1 MKKLK
6 IVLLSL
12 FIIGTFGS
20 CRDEDFGDV
29 NKDKYGA
36 YDASYSALM
45 SGSMI
50 SFAQNGGNAYL
61 MNPQLYVQ
69 YQAQSVYTTQQIYGF
84 EPGAWGRYYAN
95 QIVNLD
101 KIINDFSNNPT
112 PEMLVQGSAENMI
125 GVSKI
130 FKSIIYKRI
139 TDTYGD
145 APYSEAAKI
154 GQDIRS
160 PKYDTQEAIYK
171 GIIKDLQEGRN
182 MLNAAKTAPQGDIL
196 YQGNVN
202 NWKKL
207 ANSVLLQAALQ
218 LSKKYPGATGFA
230 AQTFKEALSN
240 SAGVIETT
248 AQEAY
253 WQFSSASLVAN
264 PLNTFRAADYYLSR
278 EFTESLKGAAN
289 NFNRT
294 SNHTPDTRL
303 SVFSTG
309 GMTGTGLAY
318 GYTVDNLQSAGLD
331 NTGSAA
337 QMSTKFKSADAP
349 MALFTAAYTY
359 LNRSEAALLGWTAE
373 NPATMLSLGIT
384 KSYETLDARYGSSIT
399 PNAAVYVAARVADF
413 AVNPAKVIAEEK
425 WVALFNQG
433 FDAWSEWRRTKLPT
447 LLPATDAINSGA
459 IPSRMPYPLEEANY
473 NTANYKEAVSRLS
486 PAEDKN
492 TSKFWWEL

>member
-1 MKKLK
+1 MRKLK
-6 IVLLSL
+6 IVVLSL
-12 FIIGTFGS
+12 FVLGSLGS
-20 CRDEDFGDV
+20 CRDENFGDL

-45 SGSMI
+45 SGSMM
-50 SFAQNGGNAYL
+50 SFAQNGGNSYL

-84 EPGAWGRYYAN
+84 ERGAWGRYYAN

-101 KIINDFSNNPT
+101 KIIADYSNNPT
-112 PEMLVQGSAENMI
+112 PAMLTQGAAENMI

-145 APYSEAAKI
+145 IPYSEAAKI
-154 GQDIRS
+154 GEGLRT
-160 PKYDTQEAIYK
+160 PKYDTQEAVYK

-182 MLNAAKTAPQGDIL
+182 MLNTAKTAVQGDIL
-196 YQGNVN
+196 YQGSTA
-202 NWKKL
+202 NWKRL
-207 ANSVLLQAALQ
+207 ANSVLLQTALQ
-218 LSKKYPGATGFA
+218 LSKKYPGASGFA
-230 AQTFKEALSN
+230 AQTFNEALSN
-240 SAGVIETT
+240 SGGVIETT

-253 WQFSSASLVAN
+253 WTFSSASLVAN

-289 NFNRT
+289 TFNRT
-294 SNHTPDTRL
+294 SNHTLDKRL

-309 GMTGTGLAY
+309 GNTGTGLAY
-318 GYTVDNLQSAGLD
+318 GYTVDDLTAAGLD
-331 NTGSAA
+331 NSANAA
-337 QMSTKFKSADAP
+337 QQSTKFKGADAP
-349 MALFTAAYTY
+349 MALMTAGYTY
-359 LNRSEAALLGWTAE
+359 LNRAEAAQLGWTAE
-373 NPATMLSLGIT
+373 SATAMLTLGIT
-384 KSYETLDARYGSSIT
+384 RSYQTLDAKYGSAI
-399 PNAAVYVAARVADF
+399 AADAVAYAAARVVDYA
-413 AVNPAKVIAEEK
+413 AAPAKVIAEEK

-433 FDAWSEWRRTKLPT
+433 FDSWSEWRRTGYPT
-447 LLPATDAINSGA
+447 LLPAHSAINGGK
-459 IPSRMPYPLEEANY
+459 IPTRMPYPLEEANY
-473 NTANYKEAVSRLS
+473 NATNYNEAVSRLS